1 MKGHLV
7 IADISGYTQFLTESE
22 LDHANGIV
30 GDLLSAIIGA
40 IQAPLT
46 VSSIEG
52 DAVFM
57 YGQAPD
63 DMSGQAII
71 ESVELLYGA
80 FAGALERM
88 VVNTTCTCNACV
100 NIRSLGLKIVMHCG
114 EYATTT
120 VAGITTLSGPDVIA
134 VHRLLKNRIVEDTG
148 IQDYLMVTQ
157 QCVDDLGIAPLVAS
171 WTPHTETYDH
181 VGEIGGY
188 VSSLREAWESERL
201 RAEVLVPPDEAWDTL
216 EMHAV
221 APPAIVWDHLMDPA
235 KRTRWITVADDTAVE
250 HRVEGRIGP
259 GTEYHCAHGDHEIGV
274 FTILDMRAND
284 YCTIMSEFV
293 DGSFLT
299 YTWYLRP
306 VEGGTALTLITKAP
320 HDAEGEPIV
329 ALATEDVRAGWHA
342 ASAENAAILATMAR
356 EAAASLVPAP

>member
-40 IQAPLT
+40 IQAPLA

-71 ESVELLYGA
+71 ESVELLYGG

-88 VVNTTCTCNACV
+88 VLNTTCTCNACV

-134 VHRLLKNRIVEDTG
+134 VHRLLKNRVVEETG

-157 QCVDDLGIAPLVAS
+157 QCVDDLGIAPLVRS
-171 WTPHTETYDH
+171 WKAHTETYDH
-181 VGEIGGY
+181 VGEIAGY

-201 RAEVLVPPDEAWDTL
+201 RTEVAVPLDEAWDSVEAHT
-216 EMHAV
+216 A
-221 APPAIVWDHLMDPA
+221 APPTIVWDHLIDPA
-235 KRTRWITVADDTAVE
+235 KRTQWIAVADDTAVE
-250 HRVEGRIGP
+250 HRIAGRIGP
-259 GTEYHCAHGDHEIGV
+259 GTEYHCAHGDHEVGV
-274 FTILDMRAND
+274 FTILDMRTNA
-284 YCTIMSEFV
+284 YCTVMSEFV

-299 YTWYLRP
+299 YTWYLRA
-306 VEGGTALTLITKAP
+306 VENGTMLTMACRAP
-320 HDAEGEPIV
+320 HDADGHTVP
-329 ALATEDVRAGWHA
+329 ALSSEDARAGWHA
-342 ASAENAAILATMAR
+342 AATANAGLLVSMTD
-356 EAAASLVPAP
+356 AAASKLAPAP